1 MAEFK
6 EAKIER
12 DYCPSLA
19 HRLEYVGFSILRGGF
34 GLLPLSVATSVSAFF
49 WRLIAPKLRRH
60 KRALANLTA
69 AMPELSPLQRE
80 HILNAMWDN
89 LGRTSVEAMRLKEI
103 ADNQSAISLR
113 FSRSATEIM
122 ESPTPAIFVS
132 LHLGNWEVTAIAAE
146 KFNKLLIGV
155 YKKVINPLVDAD
167 VTRLRSRFYKGG
179 LVSRAPDTV
188 KRIMRAIKQGY
199 SVAIMADLRDSHGEF
214 VPFFGIP
221 SRSTQF
227 PALLAR
233 LHDLPIIAIRAIR
246 TSPGQFRIDA
256 ERLELAHSP
265 DRKADIVENTA
276 RIQAQLEQWIRE
288 DPSLWMWGHRRW
300 NAESFEAT
308 KAF

>member
-1 MAEFK
+1 
-6 EAKIER
+6 
-12 DYCPSLA
+12 
-19 HRLEYVGFSILRGGF
+19 
-34 GLLPLSVATSVSAFF
+34 
-49 WRLIAPKLRRH
+49 
-60 KRALANLTA
+60 
-69 AMPELSPLQRE
+69 
-80 HILNAMWDN
+80 MWDN
-89 LGRTSVEAMRLKEI
+89 LGRTSAEAMRLEEI
-103 ADNQSAISLR
+103 ADNPNAISLH
-113 FSRSATEIM
+113 FSASAQEIM
-122 ESPTPAIFVS
+122 ESQTPAIFVS
-132 LHLGNWEVTAIAAE
+132 LHLGNWELNAIAAE
-146 KFNKLLIGV
+146 KLNKPLIGV
-155 YKKVINPLVDAD
+155 YRKILNPLVERD
-167 VTRLRSRFYKGG
+167 VIRIRSRFYKGG

-188 KRIMRAIKQGY
+188 KRIMRAIKEGY

-246 TSPGQFRIDA
+246 TSPGHFRIDA

-265 DRKADIVENTA
+265 DRKADIVQNTA

-308 KAF
+308 KVF

>member
-1 MAEFK
+1 MKQGIDATK
-6 EAKIER
+6 RKPLP
-12 DYCPSLA
+12 PSLA
-19 HRLEYVGFSILRGGF
+19 HRLEYVGFSILRGGL
-34 GLLPLSVATSVSAFF
+34 GLLPLSVATSVSAVF

-60 KRALANLTA
+60 KRAMANLRA
-69 AMPELSPLQRE
+69 AMPELSPTQRA

-89 LGRTSVEAMRLKEI
+89 LGRTSAEAMRLEEI
-103 ADNQSAISLR
+103 ADNPNAISLH
-113 FSRSATEIM
+113 FSASAQEIM
-122 ESPTPAIFVS
+122 ASQTPAIFVS
-132 LHLGNWEVTAIAAE
+132 LHLGNWEITAIAAE
-146 KFNKLLIGV
+146 KFNKPLIGV
-155 YKKVINPLVDAD
+155 YKKVLNPLVDAD

-188 KRIMRAIKQGY
+188 KRIMRAIKEGY

-246 TSPGQFRIDA
+246 TSPGHFRIDA
-256 ERLELAHSP
+256 ERLELAHSA
-265 DRKADIVENTA
+265 DRKADIIENTA